1 MKSHG
6 KHRLSLVFVIGV
18 VAGIIMSGAI
28 APDLAWAGSN
38 NPRIAPI
45 QSHPHGNTYG
55 EWAAEWWQWALE
67 TPASVN
73 PVLDMTG
80 EFCAEGQRGHVWFLA
95 GTFGYGEVEREC
107 TVPSGTSL
115 FFPLINSFYGA
126 FLNDSPET
134 RTEEYIRQEVHCET
148 PTELVA
154 EIDGVE
160 VKNPFQ
166 YVEQS
171 PLFDVQLPEDNIFG
185 VDESLV
191 PQLLLSPS
199 VDEGFYL
206 FLPPL
211 PPGEHVIHWSASWS
225 CPYGDFTEDATYN
238 LTVSPGS
245 RGREK

>member
-80 EFCAEGQRGHVWFLA
+80 EFCAEGQKGHVWFLA
-95 GTFGYGEVEREC
+95 GTFGY
-107 TVPSGTSL
+107 TDK
-115 FFPLINSFYGA
+115 
-126 FLNDSPET
+126 FL
-134 RTEEYIRQEVHCET
+134 C
-148 PTELVA
+148 
-154 EIDGVE
+154 
-160 VKNPFQ
+160 
-166 YVEQS
+166 
-171 PLFDVQLPEDNIFG
+171 
-185 VDESLV
+185 
-191 PQLLLSPS
+191 
-199 VDEGFYL
+199 
-206 FLPPL
+206 
-211 PPGEHVIHWSASWS
+211 
-225 CPYGDFTEDATYN
+225 
-238 LTVSPGS
+238 
-245 RGREK
+245 